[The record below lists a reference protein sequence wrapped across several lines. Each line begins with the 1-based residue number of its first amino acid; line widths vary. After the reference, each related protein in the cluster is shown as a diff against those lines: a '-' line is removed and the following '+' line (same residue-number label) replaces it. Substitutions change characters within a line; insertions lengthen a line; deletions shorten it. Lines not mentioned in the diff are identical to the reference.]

1 MRLYGGVRFIDRPS
15 PINVRRLDLGA
26 LPMIAAF
33 HHNGIRV
40 DVPYLQELEK
50 DFRSRLGSIEF
61 DIHSS
66 LGSSYQDFDGKKY
79 QPLNIGSPDQVA
91 RLLFQHLRVQGND
104 RLQLTPS
111 EKRETT
117 SDDVLEKYRDR
128 HPCVAGILDYRELDK
143 LLGTYVLPLQQYA
156 LADPDSRV
164 HTEFSV
170 TTAATGR
177 LASKNP
183 NLQNIPTR
191 SILGKLIRR
200 AFIASPGNVLVSCDL
215 SQIEMR
221 WAAHLAQDPKMMQ
234 VFIDNLD
241 IHDQTACL
249 IFNRS
254 LQEITDI
261 KKRVKSGKATGAEEA
276 IYKYFTQFE
285 RLPAKTIGFGVL
297 YGQTAQGLL
306 DSILLSMDPAW
317 SLEERAKFTA
327 YWTLDRCEKLI
338 EEWYS
343 GLR

>member
-1 MRLYGGVRFIDRPS
+1 MRLNDGCSHLYNSQKMRLYGGVRFIDRPS

-40 DVPYLQELEK
+40 DVLYLQELEK
-50 DFRSRLGSIEF
+50 DFRSRLDSIEF

-191 SILGKLIRR
+191 SNPR
-200 AFIASPGNVLVSCDL
+200 
-215 SQIEMR
+215 
-221 WAAHLAQDPKMMQ
+221 
-234 VFIDNLD
+234 
-241 IHDQTACL
+241 QTHPPCL
-249 IFNRS
+249 H
-254 LQEITDI
+254 
-261 KKRVKSGKATGAEEA
+261 
-276 IYKYFTQFE
+276 
-285 RLPAKTIGFGVL
+285 RLPRQCPRLLRPLPNRDALGRTPRPGPKDD
-297 YGQTAQGLL
+297 AGLH
-306 DSILLSMDPAW
+306 
-317 SLEERAKFTA
+317 R
-327 YWTLDRCEKLI
+327 
-338 EEWYS
+338 
-343 GLR
+343 